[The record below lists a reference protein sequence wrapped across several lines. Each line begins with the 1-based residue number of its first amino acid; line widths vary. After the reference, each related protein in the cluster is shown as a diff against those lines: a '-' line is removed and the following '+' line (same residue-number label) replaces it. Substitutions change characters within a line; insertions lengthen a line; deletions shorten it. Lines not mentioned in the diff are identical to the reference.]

1 MKLYRHK
8 KTNALMKEI
17 KQTKNLVIC
26 FNLDE
31 DMRVKR
37 VNNFCSRVTRQKKSI
52 CKKENLR
59 EVA

>member
-8 KTNALMKEI
+8 KTNALLQEI
-17 KQTKNLVIC
+17 KQTENLVIC

-31 DMRVKR
+31 NMAVKR
-37 VNNFCSRVTRQKKSI
+37 VNNFCSKKTRQKKSI